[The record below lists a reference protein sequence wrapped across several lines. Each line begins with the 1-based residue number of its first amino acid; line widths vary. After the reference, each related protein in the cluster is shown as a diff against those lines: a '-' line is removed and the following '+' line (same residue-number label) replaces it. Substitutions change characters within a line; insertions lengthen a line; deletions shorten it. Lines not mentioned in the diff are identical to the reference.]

1 MSEAQ
6 APAEPA
12 VHDFTLR
19 KWDVLVLGRW
29 GADGIALAAFGE
41 AKEGDC
47 LVLPGDE
54 IRRVIPDWAGGE
66 RLVITGAVGRS
77 SDWAAECGLKMWRGN
92 ARPAPNYATQAQGDA
107 AA

>member
-29 GADGIALAAFGE
+29 GADGIALAAFG
-41 AKEGDC
+41 AVKGGDC
-47 LVLPGDE
+47 LVLPADE
-54 IRRVIPDWAGGE
+54 IRRAIPNWSAGE
-66 RLVITGAVGRS
+66 RFIVAGAMAS
-77 SDWAAECGLKMWRGN
+77 SSTPQMWRGN
-92 ARPAPNYATQAQGDA
+92 ARPDPNYATQAQGDA
-107 AA
+107 AG